1 MTERLSISYKENL
14 EEIKPSYSFIL
25 YPDEKF
31 LNSEEVKHILGNFHE
46 LKKQIMMN
54 QNYSGNFFN
63 SFFKDDSSDED
74 NDDDN
79 DDDDD
84 EDYYD
89 QSNDKEEDNENM
101 DVNIWKNYHKLKTMK
116 FFKCLPKRGVSLMTQ
131 KEKKL
136 IKQHINNIDNNFGPR
151 KLVSHDSV
159 NLQKD
164 DYKMEEIKTRRKK
177 RNKYKKL
184 IKEIFCEKINDFRSE
199 IINYCLNNTD
209 ILDED
214 NFENFVCFLEFFIC
228 LFTGIKTKYYLD
240 ELTNLNMDFYC
251 DERNLMNLA
260 ETFRYQVQFRI
271 KDLPIIYD
279 SSSKI
284 YKARD
289 GKIVNIENFNI
300 TKFLEINELNKVE
313 FENYNW
319 KEVEYYPP
327 FTNYIKELSAHYKR
341 FDLDDRVHICKECE
355 NISNEKNCLNLKC
368 NSSCFKSI
376 DKERLI
382 YKSLMTIMSENNI
395 DDCWFIK
402 DNILMPNYPT
412 LIQRISTFSL
422 ISNFLIPFETKKTVK
437 INKIFCNVFGEGIG
451 FFFVWI
457 SHYISWLVLPAIL
470 GLILHIFLFIN
481 KKQILNGGKDYELE
495 TTLFFT
501 GIIVLWSNYYVLSW
515 KKMNKFYNHIW
526 GINHFKLKKGVD
538 NVDKDSRVSNYRI
551 NFMGIALPPTPKFKT
566 KVVNII
572 IVILSFLIKLFVMGS
587 NVIVLT
593 FKNHTFHLKNSFYNN
608 LLNKYW
614 KYITPIII
622 YIFREIFSV
631 LSEKANIWLY
641 KHQKFISENEKN
653 DMLVQKKL
661 IFEFFNYYFN
671 LYYIAFLKKY
681 FEKCLYDN
689 CYKELEEQLI
699 VIIMSDA
706 TVICVKIYIN
716 VISLRK
722 KKNKFEKEIQSKYLY
737 MENNSKKFRYY
748 TRYPFK
754 DDSIVQF
761 YLQIFLTFGY
771 IIQFGACCPIS
782 FILVLFIT
790 ILTRVALG
798 ISLRD
803 IFYAQTQSLSIGL
816 NMINQAQELISFIG
830 IISNLFIIFYTNESF
845 VKIKTFYKFFYMIL
859 TENIIILIIQF
870 IEPFRL
876 PNWFHY
882 RNKIA
887 IKYYRKYGT
896 RKKRILKN

>member
-1 MTERLSISYKENL
+1 M

-25 YPDEKF
+25 NPDEKF
-31 LNSEEVKHILGNFHE
+31 LNSEEVKQILGNFRD

-63 SFFKDDSSDED
+63 SIFKDDSSDED
-74 NDDDN
+74 DDN
-79 DDDDD
+79 DDDDND
-84 EDYYD
+84 NDDDDDYYNN
-89 QSNDKEEDNENM
+89 SIDKEEDNENM
-101 DVNIWKNYHKLKTMK
+101 DVNIWKNYHKLKSMK
-116 FFKCLPKRGVSLMTQ
+116 YFKCLPKRGVSLMTP
-131 KEKKL
+131 KERKL
-136 IKQHINNIDNNFGPR
+136 IKQRKYNINQNFSSR
-151 KLVSHDSV
+151 KSISHGKL
-159 NLQKD
+159 NMHKD
-164 DYKMEEIKTRRKK
+164 DYKIKEIKIRKK
-177 RNKYKKL
+177 KRKKYNKL

-199 IINYCLNNTD
+199 IIIYCLKNTE
-209 ILDED
+209 ILDDD
-214 NFENFVCFLEFFIC
+214 NFENFVCFLEFFIS

-271 KDLPIIYD
+271 KDLSIIYD

-284 YKARD
+284 YKKRD

-319 KEVEYYPP
+319 KEPDYYPP
-327 FTNYIKELSAHYKR
+327 FTNFIKELSAHYKR

-382 YKSLMTIMSENNI
+382 HKSLMTIMSENNI
-395 DDCWFIK
+395 DDCWIIK

-422 ISNFLIPFETKKTVK
+422 IATFLIPFETKKTVR

-457 SHYISWLVLPAIL
+457 SHYISWLVFPAIL

-481 KKQILNGGKDYELE
+481 KKQKLNGGKDYELE

-501 GIIVLWSNYYVLSW
+501 GMIVLWSNYYVLSW
-515 KKMNKFYNHIW
+515 KKMNIFYNHIW
-526 GINHFKLKKGVD
+526 GINNFKLKKGV
-538 NVDKDSRVSNYRI
+538 NGVDKDSRVSKNKI
-551 NFMGIALPPTPKFKT
+551 NFMGIVLPPTPKFKT
-566 KVVNII
+566 KVVNIL

-587 NVIVLT
+587 NAIVLT
-593 FKNHTFHLKNSFYNN
+593 FKNHKFHLKNVFYNN

-614 KYITPIII
+614 KYINPIII

-641 KHQKFISENEKN
+641 KHQKFISENEKY

-671 LYYIAFLKKY
+671 LYYIAFFKKY

-706 TVICVKIYIN
+706 IVICVKIYIN

-722 KKNKFEKEIQSKYLY
+722 QKNKFEKEIQSKYLY

-771 IIQFGACCPIS
+771 IIQFGASCPIS

-803 IFYAQTQSLSIGL
+803 IYYAQTQSVSIGL
-816 NMINQAQELISFIG
+816 NLINQAQELITFIG

-859 TENIIILIIQF
+859 TENIIILITQF
-870 IEPFRL
+870 IEPFSL
-876 PNWFHY
+876 PKWFNY

-896 RKKRILKN
+896 RKKRIMNNKFYN

>member
-1 MTERLSISYKENL
+1 M
-14 EEIKPSYSFIL
+14 EEIKPAYSFIL
-25 YPDEKF
+25 YPDEDF
-31 LNSEEVKHILGNFHE
+31 LNSKEVKQILGNFRE

-54 QNYSGNFFN
+54 QNYSGSFFN
-63 SFFKDDSSDED
+63 SFFKDDLSDDE
-74 NDDDN
+74 
-79 DDDDD
+79 DDDD
-84 EDYYD
+84 YYN
-89 QSNDKEEDNENM
+89 QSNDDEENYENM
-101 DVNIWKNYHKLKTMK
+101 DINIWKNYHRLKTTK
-116 FFKCLPKRGVSLMTQ
+116 YVKCLPKRGVSLMTL
-131 KEKKL
+131 KERKL
-136 IKQHINNIDNNFGPR
+136 IKQKKYNNNFTSR
-151 KLVSHDSV
+151 KPISQGDLNIQND
-159 NLQKD
+159 N
-164 DYKMEEIKTRRKK
+164 YKIEEVKIPKKKRKK
-177 RNKYKKL
+177 YNKL
-184 IKEIFCEKINDFRSE
+184 IKEIFCEKIDDFRSE
-199 IINYCLNNTD
+199 IVIYCLKNTE
-209 ILDED
+209 ILVDD
-214 NFENFVCFLEFFIC
+214 NFDKFVCFLEFFIS
-228 LFTGIKTKYYLD
+228 LFTGIRTKYYLD

-251 DERNLMNLA
+251 DERNLMNMA

-271 KDLPIIYD
+271 KDLSIIYD
-279 SSSKI
+279 SNSKI
-284 YKARD
+284 YKRRD

-300 TKFLEINELNKVE
+300 TKFTQTNELNKVE
-313 FENYNW
+313 FEDYNW

-355 NISNEKNCLNLKC
+355 NITNEKNCLNLKC

-382 YKSLMTIMSENNI
+382 YKSLMTIMSEDNI
-395 DDCWFIK
+395 DDCLIIK

-412 LIQRISTFSL
+412 LIERISVFSL
-422 ISNFLIPFETKKTVK
+422 IATFLIPFETKKTVK

-457 SHYISWLVLPAIL
+457 SHYISWLVFPAIL

-481 KKQILNGGKDYELE
+481 KKQKLNGGKDYELE

-515 KKMNKFYNHIW
+515 KKMNIFYNHIW
-526 GINHFKLKKGVD
+526 GINNFKLKRGVGG
-538 NVDKDSRVSNYRI
+538 VDKDSRISKNRI
-551 NFMGIALPPTPKFKT
+551 NFMGIILPPTPEFRT

-572 IVILSFLIKLFVMGS
+572 IFILSLLIKLFVIGS
-587 NVIVLT
+587 NVIILT
-593 FKNHTFHLKNSFYNN
+593 FKNHKFHLKNSFYNN

-614 KYITPIII
+614 KYINPIII

-631 LSEKANIWLY
+631 LAEKANIWLY

-661 IFEFFNYYFN
+661 IFEFVNYYFN

-699 VIIMSDA
+699 VIITSDA
-706 TVICVKIYIN
+706 TVICIKFYIN
-716 VISLRK
+716 VISLQK
-722 KKNKFEKEIQSKYLY
+722 QKSKFEKEILSKYLY
-737 MENNSKKFRYY
+737 NENNSKKFRYY

-771 IIQFGACCPIS
+771 IIQFGASCPIS

-803 IFYAQTQSLSIGL
+803 IYYAQTQSVSIGL
-816 NMINQAQELISFIG
+816 NMINKAQELITFIG

-859 TENIIILIIQF
+859 TENIIILITQF

-876 PNWFHY
+876 PIWFHY

-896 RKKRILKN
+896 RKKRILK